1 MSIINDKIRHMTP
14 PQKMKYFLTKLVD
27 PTLSK
32 HQKEDITLQVSV
44 LAKDVRLDKF
54 LDTFELQGNLDKST
68 SPALLTVQLSPEQ
81 SITLSLNEM
90 DRKDFKD
97 AHPEPEKRPIQSFL
111 TEEELKELNTHE

>member
-1 MSIINDKIRHMTP
+1 MSIMNDKIRHMTP

>member
-1 MSIINDKIRHMTP
+1 MPIMNDKIRNMTS
-14 PQKMKYFLTKLVD
+14 PQKMKYFLTKLAD

-32 HQKEDITLQVSV
+32 HQKEDIALQVTV

-54 LDTFELQGNLDKST
+54 LDTFELKGELDQST

-111 TEEELKELNTHE
+111 TDEELKELNTHE